1 MTRQRF
7 FGFAAVAGWLLLA
20 GPLPAP
26 NCGSGCGLG
35 RFGVAAGDTIRLN
48 VFMSPEGPPS
58 APARSCTVKM
68 AIVNPP
74 AALCTDCT
82 PALLAGPTTIT
93 LGSGQ
98 VTGLEYPAGGAMQVL
113 PFVSP
118 EGPPNDDCRLL
129 RSSVEVYDS
138 ASLRTRFLGAGRRLS
153 PEGPP
158 VTPAVPDGPPS
169 FPHAGLTASDTLRIT
184 WFYSP
189 EGPPQ
194 TPASA
199 CTVRSAVQGVSV
211 DGFPT
216 MLASNSVMLMPGQTA
231 TLSYSDPTISS
242 RKLVVPRLQPEG
254 PPTACR
260 QVVPTVELVDSS
272 SGRTSVLLPE
282 GPPN

>member
-7 FGFAAVAGWLLLA
+7 SGFAAVAGWLLLA

-35 RFGVAAGDTIRLN
+35 RIGITTGDIIRLN
-48 VFMSPEGPPS
+48 VFMAPEGPPS

-82 PALLAGPTTIT
+82 PSLLAGPTTIT

-98 VTGLEYPAGGAMQVL
+98 VTGLEYPAAAGMQVL
-113 PFVSP
+113 PFVVP

-129 RSSVEVYDS
+129 RSSVEVFDS
-138 ASLRTRFLGAGRRLS
+138 TSLRTRFLGARRRLQPDGPPITPAQ

-158 VTPAVPDGPPS
+158 V
-169 FPHAGLTASDTLRIT
+169 FPHVGLTASDTLRIT
-184 WFYSP
+184 LFYQP

-216 MLASNSVMLMPGQTA
+216 MLASNSVTLMPGQTT
-231 TLSYSDPTISS
+231 TLSYSDATISS
-242 RKLVVPRLQPEG
+242 RKLVVPRLLPEG
-254 PPTACR
+254 PPSACR
-260 QVVPTVELVDSS
+260 QVVPTVELVDTV
-272 SGRTSVLLPE
+272 SGRTSVLLPD
-282 GPPN
+282 GPPV